1 MVSFSAGQNMN
12 INVHGNQTITEGG
25 QQIPPDIKALVEE
38 VLTKNPELLKKDEKG
53 FIKAIM
59 EKIPKLTADLAP
71 IIAKAVLL

>member
-38 VLTKNPELLKKDEKG
+38 VLAKNPELLKKDEKG
-53 FIKAIM
+53 FIKALM
-59 EKIPKLTADLAP
+59 ERIPKLTADLAP